1 MRGGH
6 AWQQRTRLRG
16 DAEPRPPT
24 PTLACTAKPR
34 TSGSRTGTHDAQAP
48 WVPRAARGRGR
59 ARRGALL
66 SRGMITEEILEPT
79 ARGL

>member
-1 MRGGH
+1 MRDG
-6 AWQQRTRLRG
+6 RG
-16 DAEPRPPT
+16 RDSEATWSRGPPPPPRP
-24 PTLACTAKPR
+24 APR
-34 TSGSRTGTHDAQAP
+34 SRGRRSGTHDAQAP
-48 WVPRAARGRGR
+48 RVPRAARGRGR